1 MITTVWLARHGETEW
16 AVEDKFNGLGD
27 IDLTDQGRAQ
37 ARGLAARLS
46 ARPIA
51 AVYCSTLRRTIE
63 TATIVAQPHGLAP
76 QPREALHEID
86 YGVWDGMQ
94 RQAIVDQ
101 YPDRYETWVADPAAV
116 APPGGETG
124 YAALSRSM
132 QELRRIVASC
142 RVQEEQEVLIVA
154 HKGIN
159 RLLLCDLLG
168 MMPRFYRDRLG
179 QDPGALNCVEW
190 HDGKPMV
197 TLLNDVCHDGGS

>member
-1 MITTVWLARHGETEW
+1 MKMVTWLARHGETQW
-16 AVEDKFNGLGD
+16 AVEDKFNGLAD
-27 IDLTDQGRAQ
+27 TDLTEQGREQ

-46 ARPIA
+46 TRPIA

-63 TATIVAQPHGLAP
+63 TATIVAAPNGLKP
-76 QPREALHEID
+76 LPRKTLHEVN

-101 YPDRYETWVADPAAV
+101 YPDLYAAWVADPAAV

-132 QELRRIVASC
+132 ETLRQIVAHHP
-142 RVQEEQEVLIVA
+142 EQEVLIVA

-168 MMPRFYRDRLG
+168 MMPRSYRDRLG
-179 QDPGALNCVEW
+179 QQPCALNCVEW
-190 HDGKPMV
+190 HDGEPMV
-197 TLLNDVCHDGGS
+197 TLMNDVCHVGGA